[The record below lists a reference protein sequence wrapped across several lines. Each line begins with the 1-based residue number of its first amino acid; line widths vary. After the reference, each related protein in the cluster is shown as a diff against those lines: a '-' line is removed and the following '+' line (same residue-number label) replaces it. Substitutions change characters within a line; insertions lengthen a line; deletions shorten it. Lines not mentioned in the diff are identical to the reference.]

1 MPSSY
6 IVSIASLK
14 EEYMIGA
21 VCIDHRD
28 RLEERIRVMQSE
40 GSVPMGTIKIQPA
53 KIISTDCIKG
63 TDEDRMEIS
72 LKRGITMPENDI

>member
-1 MPSSY
+1 
-6 IVSIASLK
+6 
-14 EEYMIGA
+14 MIGM
-21 VCIDHRD
+21 VCNDHRD

-40 GSVPMGTIKIQPA
+40 GSVPMGIIKIQPA

-72 LKRGITMPENDI
+72 SKRVISMPENDI

>member
-6 IVSIASLK
+6 IVSIVSLK
-14 EEYMIGA
+14 EEYMIGM

-40 GSVPMGTIKIQPA
+40 GSVPMGTIKIHPA
-53 KIISTDCIKG
+53 KIISTDCVKG

-72 LKRGITMPENDI
+72 SKRGITMRENDI

>member
-1 MPSSY
+1 
-6 IVSIASLK
+6 
-14 EEYMIGA
+14 MIGM
-21 VCIDHRD
+21 VCNDHRD

-63 TDEDRMEIS
+63 TDEDRTEIS
-72 LKRGITMPENDI
+72 SKRGITMPENDI